1 MSEIY
6 VSLEEAAGLEGV
18 AYTAMLNRIDRSFG
32 SIRVKRVNQAK
43 GGRPFTLVCLD
54 SLSSKAQRAY
64 RKAHETC
71 TETRPNMPK
80 SWRRSWASVS
90 GRCTA

>member
-32 SIRVKRVNQAK
+32 SIRVKRVNQVAV
-43 GGRPFTLVCLD
+43 LL
-54 SLSSKAQRAY
+54 LSSA
-64 RKAHETC
+64 
-71 TETRPNMPK
+71 
-80 SWRRSWASVS
+80 
-90 GRCTA
+90 

>member
-64 RKAHETC
+64 RKK
-71 TETRPNMPK
+71 RM
-80 SWRRSWASVS
+80 SRRRKRRRASCP
-90 GRCTA
+90 GICRWI

>member
-64 RKAHETC
+64 HKAH
-71 TETRPNMPK
+71 
-80 SWRRSWASVS
+80 
-90 GRCTA
+90 